1 MPATM
6 LEAVVMSIDLRERV
20 SVNEGGELTHPRSQA
35 DQSVARVL
43 EIGRRH
49 GGKGLPA
56 PGHTM
61 LIRFPSPDE
70 AVRAACDINALF
82 TTSLAMGQEQII
94 YRIGMHFGGLPLDA
108 GSVEAPVLDDAVQ
121 VSAHATRKQI
131 LLTEAVADHLSPVF
145 RQMVFEV
152 PERLESGGQNG
163 ALYELV
169 CRQDDFGSLV
179 DTRDNLTLTG
189 GALRL
194 TYQERD
200 WRVSAQNN
208 AIIAGRSPQ
217 SDIIVEG
224 HVVSRFHARFEYRQ
238 GKFVLVDQSRNGSH
252 VQFQNGREAFLKH
265 QELDLWGSGTVFLGE
280 RGVGPEG
287 QIHFACEA

>member
-1 MPATM
+1 MAANE
-6 LEAVVMSIDLRERV
+6 LEAVIMSIDLRERV
-20 SVNEGGELTHPRSQA
+20 SVNDGAELTQTNPQVDH
-35 DQSVARVL
+35 SVVRVS
-43 EIGRRH
+43 EIGARH
-49 GGKGLPA
+49 AGKALQA
-56 PGHTM
+56 SANTVTM
-61 LIRFPSPDE
+61 RFPTPDE

-82 TTSLAMGQEQII
+82 NASLAIGQAQVI
-94 YRIGMHFGGLPLDA
+94 YRIGMHFGALPLDA
-108 GSVEAPVLDDAVQ
+108 DLADVSVVMDAGQ
-121 VSAHATRKQI
+121 VSSHATRKQI
-131 LLTEAVADHLSPVF
+131 LLTEDVADHLSPVF

-152 PERLESGGQNG
+152 PERLEGGTREQ

-194 TYQERD
+194 TYQDRD

-224 HVVSRFHARFEYRQ
+224 HLVSRFHARFEYRQ

-252 VQFQNGREAFLKH
+252 IQFQNGKEVFLKH

-280 RGVGPEG
+280 RSVGPEA
-287 QIHFACEA
+287 QIGFTCEA